1 MVISKDFIYGTGSFY
16 ESGYMQNIKDI
27 NRIME
32 DYDTRVIQQTILTG
46 FGIFTEAQDDSF
58 IESTVN
64 TVRKL
69 GEKILEIIAKLKQF
83 ISDCAANLRGATIK
97 RQALGK
103 DMIRIEAK
111 NPELAGK
118 IKVAI
123 HAGDINFS
131 TMKGISDYYKEI
143 DKIVDDIEKNKL
155 DPNSF
160 KGRLERARKVLLNN
174 TVVA

>member
-1 MVISKDFIYGTGSFY
+1 
-16 ESGYMQNIKDI
+16 
-27 NRIME
+27 
-32 DYDTRVIQQTILTG
+32 
-46 FGIFTEAQDDSF
+46 
-58 IESTVN
+58 
-64 TVRKL
+64 
-69 GEKILEIIAKLKQF
+69 
-83 ISDCAANLRGATIK
+83 
-97 RQALGK
+97 
-103 DMIRIEAK
+103 MIRIEAK

-123 HAGDINFS
+123 TAGDINFS

>member
-1 MVISKDFIYGTGSFY
+1 
-16 ESGYMQNIKDI
+16 
-27 NRIME
+27 
-32 DYDTRVIQQTILTG
+32 
-46 FGIFTEAQDDSF
+46 
-58 IESTVN
+58 
-64 TVRKL
+64 
-69 GEKILEIIAKLKQF
+69 
-83 ISDCAANLRGATIK
+83 
-97 RQALGK
+97 
-103 DMIRIEAK
+103 MIRIEAK

-131 TMKGISDYYKEI
+131 TMKGIYDYYKEI